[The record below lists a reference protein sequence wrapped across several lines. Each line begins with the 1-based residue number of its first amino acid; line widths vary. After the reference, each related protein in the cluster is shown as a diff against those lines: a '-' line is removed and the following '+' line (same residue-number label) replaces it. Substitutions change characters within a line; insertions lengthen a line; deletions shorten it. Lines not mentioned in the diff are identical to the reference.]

1 MKKYILLTIALL
13 CMVVQG
19 ACAQDCFARLES
31 ELSSLTGKNVY
42 NLEQDGDWN
51 TICLPFSI
59 ADLTGTPLEGATVM
73 EFDVENWQTGYDGST
88 LYLFFKKVT
97 EIEANKPYIIKWE
110 KTEGTRGTEVA
121 ELKAPLKA
129 SGAIGVTSQDGYVTF
144 QGTFTPVSIGVEGD
158 KTILYLGDGNQLY
171 WPNGAMTIG
180 SFRAYFQLNGITVED
195 FARARMFFGEDDE
208 ATGIFSTTNLTND
221 TNSGAWYDLSGRR
234 LSGKPTRPGIYIEN
248 GRKLVIK

>member
-19 ACAQDCFARLES
+19 ACAQDCFTRLES
-31 ELSSLTGKNVY
+31 ELSSLTGENAYSLYK
-42 NLEQDGDWN
+42 DGYWN
-51 TICLPFSI
+51 TICMPFNI
-59 ADLTGTPLEGATVM
+59 KIEEGNPLEGATAM
-73 EFDVENWQTGYDGST
+73 ELDVEKTHYDGST
-88 LYLFFKKVT
+88 LYLFFKEVT
-97 EIEANKPYIIKWE
+97 EIEANKPYIIKWGDP
-110 KTEGTRGTEVA
+110 EGTRGTEIT

-129 SGAIGVTSQDGYVTF
+129 SDAIGVTSQDGYVTF
-144 QGTFTPVSIGVEGD
+144 QGTFKTVSIGAEGD
-158 KTILYLGDGNQLY
+158 KSILYLGNGNQLY
-171 WPNGAMTIG
+171 WPNGAMTIDAM
-180 SFRAYFQLNGITVED
+180 RAYFQLNGITVEGI
-195 FARARMFFGEDDE
+195 ANARMFFGEDDE